1 MAQKFLTDIDLNKNE
16 LQNAAMQ
23 NIAGKPSDAVSG
35 QFIFDTTNGVK
46 KPYYY
51 DGTAWHLFG
60 AELPAG
66 AMKYIGK
73 SSTAITDGGT
83 QNPTIGGT
91 VITTKANGDVVLYD
105 EKEFIWNGSAWEQF
119 GAEGDF
125 VLKTQKVNGKA
136 LSGDITINFSDLP
149 DPPPIPTK
157 LADLSADNDHQTLT
171 LQQKTLILAAV
182 PRAAAAVLHTEDV
195 IEAGQTSV
203 TITLT
208 DGGIAYS
215 PLSVAAWTNSGELVM
230 VDVSYEASTHEVT
243 CSIENAYSED
253 IVVSVLFA

>member
-23 NIAGKPSDAVSG
+23 NIAGKPTNAVPG

-73 SSTAITDGGT
+73 SSTPITDGET

-91 VITTKANGDVVLYD
+91 VITTKANGDVVLYG

-149 DPPPIPTK
+149 DAPTIPTK
-157 LADLSADNDHQTLT
+157 LADLEGDPTHRTVTDDDIMKLMLMPKWQMGTL
-171 LQQKTLILAAV
+171 
-182 PRAAAAVLHTEDV
+182 
-195 IEAGQTSV
+195 EAGNRSVDIVLDPDSPTS
-203 TITLT
+203 THR
-208 DGGIAYS
+208 
-215 PLSVAAWTNSGELVM
+215 PFSVMVFEENGTVFNQVM
-230 VDVSYEASTHEVT
+230 VDVSFNTSTNTVHV
-243 CSIENAYSED
+243 SIEQTLAND
-253 IVVSVLFA
+253 LSVYILYI